1 MGDKRDRTKAQ
12 LIEAA
17 RAVIREKGFHAVS
30 LQEVAERVGM
40 SRGAIYGNF
49 RNREALVF
57 AVVESL
63 WQPVAPVLRPGATF
77 REQMRIIGQAVAD
90 AAKART
96 SMAVGA
102 ASFQLYALS
111 NPRMRRRIAAEN
123 VKVYAHVA
131 KALLKYIPERD
142 LPMSVDKFVRV
153 THALSDGL
161 MFGHFMAPDQIT
173 EDVIV
178 AAFEALAGADRP
190 AREPKSKRLPARRR

>member
-1 MGDKRDRTKAQ
+1 MGDKRKKTKAK

-17 RAVIREKGFHAVS
+17 RDVIRKKGFHAVS
-30 LQEVAERVGM
+30 LQEVADRVGM

-49 RNREALVF
+49 RNREALIF

-63 WQPVAPVLRPGATF
+63 WQPVAPVLRPGAPF
-77 REQMRIIGQAVAD
+77 REQMRIVGQAVAD
-90 AAKART
+90 AARARA
-96 SMAVGA
+96 SMAIGA

-123 VKVYAHVA
+123 AKVYAHVA
-131 KALLKYIPERD
+131 KSILEFIPESE
-142 LPMSVDKFVRV
+142 LPMPVDKFVRV

-161 MFGHFMAPDQIT
+161 MFGHFMAPDEIT

-178 AAFEALAGADRP
+178 SAFEAMASPER
-190 AREPKSKRLPARRR
+190 

>member
-1 MGDKRDRTKAQ
+1 MGDKREKTKAK

-17 RAVIREKGFHAVS
+17 RDVIRQKGFHAVS
-30 LQEVAERVGM
+30 LQEVADRVGM

-49 RNREALVF
+49 RNREALIF

-63 WQPVAPVLRPGATF
+63 WTPVAPVLRPGAPF
-77 REQMRIIGQAVAD
+77 REQMRIIGHAVAD
-90 AAKART
+90 AAKARV

-111 NPRMRRRIAAEN
+111 NPRMRRRVAAEN
-123 VKVYAHVA
+123 ARIYAHIA
-131 KALLKYIPERD
+131 TAIQEFIPASD
-142 LPMSVDKFVRV
+142 LPIPVDKFVRV

-161 MFGHFMAPDQIT
+161 MFGHFMAPDEIT

-178 AAFEALAGADRP
+178 SAFEALAG
-190 AREPKSKRLPARRR
+190 PKRRRTKPESH